1 MSFPHPLPGRG
12 VEEQSGPEIGLFLE
26 WGQWLRRGPDLSKGL
41 CPVGAI
47 LMKTASQG
55 SQVTCKSVP
64 HS

>member
-1 MSFPHPLPGRG
+1 M
-12 VEEQSGPEIGLFLE
+12 EEQSGPEICLFLE